1 MRGFAVVVESCIF
14 IGNIPRNYGKL
25 LEKFDEFPL
34 KRPIRI
40 VFEQGNAT
48 LASLRLELSKRNFVF
63 LFLFYVAVN
72 MIRQIKLA
80 FVPNYYSGNFVKF
93 QC

>member
-1 MRGFAVVVESCIF
+1 MRGFAVIVENCIF

-25 LEKFDEFPL
+25 LEKFDEFPSC
-34 KRPIRI
+34 
-40 VFEQGNAT
+40 GM
-48 LASLRLELSKRNFVF
+48 RLWQVYLENCRKEISFF
-63 LFLFYVAVN
+63 WFLFYVAVN

-93 QC
+93 EC